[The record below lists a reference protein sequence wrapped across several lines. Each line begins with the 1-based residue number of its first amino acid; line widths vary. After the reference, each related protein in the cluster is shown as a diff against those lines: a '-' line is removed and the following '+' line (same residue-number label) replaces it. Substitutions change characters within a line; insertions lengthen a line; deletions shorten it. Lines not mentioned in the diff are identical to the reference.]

1 MEGADYLVDLTFE
14 ISTTGYDRDR
24 IGRVAARFAPYLPE
38 GSEPLGGRWPRAGT
52 PGVATVSVRVPAVA
66 TMARALH
73 DVATALD
80 RTAAEEPNDLS
91 LGELSTA
98 VIGVADR
105 RRLR

>member
-80 RTAAEEPNDLS
+80 RTAAEEPNELS